1 MESGRACVLVADDD
15 RDILIYLKGVLRHF
29 DVETH
34 FVSDGKAALAA
45 ARRLI
50 PDLLLL
56 DVGMPVMNGIDVLR
70 SLRKYPNTRGIVTVL
85 LTGSADPLHVEAC
98 AGLGAVDYILK
109 PFGHV
114 DITRKV
120 KTLLTASAQ

>member
-1 MESGRACVLVADDD
+1 MTTVF
-15 RDILIYLKGVLRHF
+15 RDL

-34 FVSDGKAALAA
+34 FVSDGGAALAA
-45 ARRLI
+45 ARRLL
-50 PDLLLL
+50 PDLLML

-70 SLRKYPNTRGIVTVL
+70 SLRSDPGTSALVTVL
-85 LTGSADPLHVEAC
+85 LTGSSNPSHVEAC

-109 PFGHV
+109 PFGHI

-120 KTLLTASAQ
+120 KALLTANRE